1 MATQSDPFC
10 DQVCAL
16 THTSVSPGVNTS
28 LCFEFAPPLDVLED
42 DHRAVDID
50 RQRGVV
56 IAIETPISDGAV
68 DAWCIAAATLM

>member
-1 MATQSDPFC
+1 
-10 DQVCAL
+10 L
-16 THTSVSPGVNTS
+16 RH
-28 LCFEFAPPLDVLED
+28 PLDVSKTIT
-42 DHRAVDID
+42 AVDID